1 MQMLF
6 KAALGNGENDCEG
19 ILPTVSVMSSVHCEH
34 DSGEDR
40 VAEPL
45 ISPPPHL
52 YAPVFF

>member
-19 ILPTVSVMSSVHCEH
+19 ILPTVSGMSSVHCEH
-34 DSGEDR
+34 DGGEDR

-45 ISPPPHL
+45 IPPPPHL
-52 YAPVFF
+52 YAPIFF